1 MFNTVLNTTLE
12 LHARDHL
19 PIQAKK
25 FFAENVFRY
34 IHCRY
39 YIRKLFLYDSG
50 LRDEKVLSL
59 KKRKAMFR
67 IIHFLYISN
76 LFL

>member
-25 FFAENVFRY
+25 FFAENVFTY

-39 YIRKLFLYDSG
+39 YIIKLFLYDSG
-50 LRDEKVLSL
+50 LRDEKV
-59 KKRKAMFR
+59 
-67 IIHFLYISN
+67 
-76 LFL
+76 